1 MRIQKKHADLP
12 FRLIRMFYM
21 EILQRAFDLVA
32 TQATSA
38 NRHALRDTINE
49 NFYLLR
55 VGSPGTAGL
64 TVGVA
69 DIVAINY
76 ALTANFTKLSHTL
89 SHLLQGY
96 VTSNR

>member
-1 MRIQKKHADLP
+1 
-12 FRLIRMFYM
+12 MFYM
-21 EILQRAFDLVA
+21 EKLQRAFDLVA

-38 NRHALRDTINE
+38 NRHALRSTINE
-49 NFYLLR
+49 NSYLLR
-55 VGSPGTAGL
+55 VRSPGTARL

-96 VTSNR
+96 VTSKHLNYSIVCLKTQVCIM

>member
-1 MRIQKKHADLP
+1 
-12 FRLIRMFYM
+12 M
-21 EILQRAFDLVA
+21 EKLQRAFDLVA

-38 NRHALRDTINE
+38 NRHALYGAINE
-49 NFYLLR
+49 NSYLLR
-55 VGSPGTAGL
+55 VRSPGTASL

-76 ALTANFTKLSHTL
+76 ALAAYFTKLSHTL

-96 VTSNR
+96 VTSKQMNYSID